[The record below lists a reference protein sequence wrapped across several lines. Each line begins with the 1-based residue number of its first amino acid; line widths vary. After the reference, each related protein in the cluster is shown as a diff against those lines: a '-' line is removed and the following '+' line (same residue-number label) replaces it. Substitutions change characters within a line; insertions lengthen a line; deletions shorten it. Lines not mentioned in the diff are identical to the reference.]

1 MEKTSDNDTN
11 EDFIEIRQ
19 IMPEDKIPLQVG
31 LQMLSP
37 ESIRQRFFASKKEF
51 TENELKFLTEVDQI
65 NHLAYVAVHHLD
77 GKQLPGGVIRA
88 IKNVERPTY
97 AEIGITIVDRYQGK
111 GVGIRLFNT
120 ICERALE
127 VGFTHIYGEY
137 HTSNL
142 KMTKLLEKF
151 TKPRGPIFL
160 KHTGDGFIYFE
171 APLKS

>member
-1 MEKTSDNDTN
+1 MK
-11 EDFIEIRQ
+11 EDFFEIRQ
-19 IMPEDKIPLQVG
+19 ILPEDKIPLQVG

-77 GKQLPGGVIRA
+77 GKLLPGGVIRA
-88 IKNVERPTY
+88 IKDSQRPTY
-97 AEIGITIVDRYQGK
+97 AEIGITIVDSYQGK
-111 GVGIRLFNT
+111 GLGIQLFNT
-120 ICERALE
+120 ISDRALQ
-127 VGFTHIYGEY
+127 VGLTHFYGQY

-151 TKPRGPIFL
+151 AKTRAPLFL

-171 APLKS
+171 APLKN